1 MYLRLGLRLWALL
14 SVALLML
21 FMATPSPA
29 VAAGGVG
36 AKCGGFIGKPC
47 AKGLW
52 CEMRPGTCHVADA
65 FGHCVR
71 KPKFCHL
78 IYKPVCGCNGHT
90 YGNDCARRA
99 AMVNKKHDGPC
110 KKHERP
116 CRPHHH

>member
-1 MYLRLGLRLWALL
+1 MNLRLGLRLCALFSPL
-14 SVALLML
+14 LFVLFVA
-21 FMATPSPA
+21 TQSPA
-29 VAAGGVG
+29 AAAGGVG
-36 AKCGGFIGKPC
+36 AKCGGIAGLPC
-47 AKGLW
+47 AHGLW

-78 IYKPVCGCNGHT
+78 IYKPVCGCNGRT

-110 KKHERP
+110 KKHEGP
-116 CRPHHH
+116 CKPRRH